1 MTGRC
6 WWWWW
11 WVGCAALQVRM
22 MDKLALE
29 KERFD
34 ALLEK
39 FQLDVK
45 RAKVHS
51 DYDAYEA
58 ITEEVGLTL
67 DRREGRGLG
76 AEQRAV
82 VVVVLCGVCL
92 SGLAVVVSC
101 CVAA

>member
-1 MTGRC
+1 
-6 WWWWW
+6 
-11 WVGCAALQVRM
+11 M

-67 DRREGRGLG
+67 DRREGPWVG
-76 AEQRAV
+76 
-82 VVVVLCGVCL
+82 C
-92 SGLAVVVSC
+92 
-101 CVAA
+101 